1 MLNLLTVHLEAIFIE
16 NNVFRKYEIYVGK
29 DLFETWMITTA
40 NGRIG
45 TSGKLRNYSFD
56 SFEELQKKLHQ
67 LLKKRQS
74 AHKRIGT
81 DYKVTAFSFASTPIG
96 HQLFHTLNLNSQKN
110 QMPL

>member
-45 TSGKLRNYSFD
+45 TSDKIRNYSFD

>member
-1 MLNLLTVHLEAIFIE
+1 MLNLLTVHLEAIFLE

-29 DLFETWMITTA
+29 DLFDSWMITTS

-56 SFEELQKKLHQ
+56 SFERLQKKLQQ

-81 DYKVTAFSFASTPIG
+81 DYKVTSYSCAATSLAQ
-96 HQLFHTLNLNSQKN
+96 QLLHSLNL
-110 QMPL
+110 